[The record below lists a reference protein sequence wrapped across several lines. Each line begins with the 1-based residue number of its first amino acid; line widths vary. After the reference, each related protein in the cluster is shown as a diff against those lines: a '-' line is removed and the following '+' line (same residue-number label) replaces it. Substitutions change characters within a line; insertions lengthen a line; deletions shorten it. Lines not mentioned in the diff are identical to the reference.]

1 MNTKT
6 SGVKGT
12 AGVNFSPLA
21 METSIVIPTDILEI
35 GFVFS
40 IGR

>member
-21 METSIVIPTDILEI
+21 METSTVIPIDILEI
-35 GFVFS
+35 GFVSS